1 MKKVILGLI
10 IGIVI
15 STGTIYAKQINDTIE
30 IAYNNIKISVF
41 GQECI
46 PKDTDGN
53 IVE

>member
-30 IAYNNIKISVF
+30 IALSLSYVSK
-41 GQECI
+41 
-46 PKDTDGN
+46 
-53 IVE
+53 